1 MPGTNVVTLLDFVIA
16 RSAVVTIVSMS
27 VAELLIADVSG
38 AEAGA
43 VTVAVLLSVSVAEL
57 ITVA

>member
-1 MPGTNVVTLLDFVIA
+1 MTLLDFVIA